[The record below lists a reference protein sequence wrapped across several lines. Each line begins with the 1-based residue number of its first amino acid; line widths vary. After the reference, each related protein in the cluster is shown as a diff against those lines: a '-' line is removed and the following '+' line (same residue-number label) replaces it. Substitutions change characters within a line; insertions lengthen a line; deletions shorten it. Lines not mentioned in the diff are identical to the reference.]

1 MHQQYSTLALPDTS
15 SHTIRVPRC
24 HRTPSSMANAVTVNA
39 LAMILAW
46 RPSLAMLLG
55 RLVVRVWP
63 QFRRAC
69 NAHLG

>member
-46 RPSLAMLLG
+46 HPSLALPLG
-55 RLVVRVWP
+55 RRVLRVRP
-63 QFRRAC
+63 NFRRA
-69 NAHLG
+69 